1 MEDQVTTAPA
11 RDTSQ
16 AMKEL
21 IEYRAGDITL
31 AQLADIWAKRKWDD
45 PVKDDYDNY
54 PGLFSP
60 PGSWQ
65 DVIRMKALGQLTSE
79 EYGTILD
86 AVFAQNP
93 KT

>member
-1 MEDQVTTAPA
+1 MSAALEP
-11 RDTSQ
+11 DTSQ

-31 AQLADIWAKRKWDD
+31 AQLVDIWAKRKWAD
-45 PVKDDYDNY
+45 PVKDDDDY

-60 PGSWQ
+60 PGSWE
-65 DVIRMKALGQLTSE
+65 DVLWMKAKGQLTAD
-79 EYGTILD
+79 EYGTIVD